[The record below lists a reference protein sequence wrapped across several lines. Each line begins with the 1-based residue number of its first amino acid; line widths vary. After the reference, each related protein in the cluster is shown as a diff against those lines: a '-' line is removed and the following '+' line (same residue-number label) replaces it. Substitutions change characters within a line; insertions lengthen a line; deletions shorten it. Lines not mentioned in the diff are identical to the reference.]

1 MKTDIQLNDIV
12 ELKKAHPCGRNK
24 WRILRTGADF
34 RLECLGCGHKI
45 MLDRSD
51 LFKKVK
57 NVLKEDKD

>member
-12 ELKKAHPCGRNK
+12 ELKKAHPCGSNK

-45 MLDRSD
+45 MLTRND